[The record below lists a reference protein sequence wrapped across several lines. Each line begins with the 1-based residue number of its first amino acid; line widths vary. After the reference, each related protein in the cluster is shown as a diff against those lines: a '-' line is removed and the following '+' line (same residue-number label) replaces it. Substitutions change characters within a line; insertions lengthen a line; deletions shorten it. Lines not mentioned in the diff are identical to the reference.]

1 MNPKIDEYINSA
13 SKWQEEMR
21 FLRKIALDCNLT
33 EELKWGVPCYTF
45 NKKNIILIHA
55 FKEFCGFGFF
65 KGVLLKDEAGI
76 LSKPGENSN
85 SSRISKVTST
95 QEIKDKEALLKAYLF
110 EAIEIENAG
119 LKVQAKDVSEYSVP
133 EELIEQFN
141 KNHELKVAF
150 ENLTPGRQ
158 KAYFL
163 HFSEAKQSSTRTA
176 RIEKYIPR
184 ILNGKGFSDC
194 VCGLSKRMPSCD
206 GSHKQLSEKL
216 KM

>member
-13 SKWQEEMR
+13 SNWQEEMR
-21 FLRKIALDCNLT
+21 FLRKIALECNLE
-33 EELKWGVPCYTF
+33 EELKWGVPCFTF

-55 FKEFCGFGFF
+55 FKDFCGFGFF
-65 KGVLLKDEAGI
+65 KGSLLKDEEGI

-110 EAIEIENAG
+110 EAIEIEKAG
-119 LKVQAKDVSEYSVP
+119 LKVKVKEVSEYSVP
-133 EELIEQFN
+133 EELIEQFD
-141 KNHELKVAF
+141 KSSEFKIAF
-150 ENLTPGRQ
+150 EKLTPGRQ
-158 KAYFL
+158 KAYLL
-163 HFSEAKQSSTRTA
+163 HFSEAKQSNTRTS

-184 ILNGKGFSDC
+184 ILNGKGFNDC

-206 GSHKQLSEKL
+206 GSHKQLSNN
-216 KM
+216 

>member
-13 SKWQEEMR
+13 SNWQEEMR
-21 FLRKIALDCNLT
+21 FLRKIALECNLE

-55 FKEFCGFGFF
+55 FKDFCGFGFF
-65 KGVLLKDEAGI
+65 KGALLKDEEGI

-110 EAIEIENAG
+110 EAIEIEKAE
-119 LKVQAKDVSEYSVP
+119 LKVKVKEVSEYSVP
-133 EELIEQFN
+133 EELIEQFD
-141 KNHELKVAF
+141 KSSEFKIAF
-150 ENLTPGRQ
+150 DKLTPGRQ
-158 KAYFL
+158 KAYLL
-163 HFSEAKQSSTRTA
+163 HFSEAKQSSTRTS

-184 ILNGKGFSDC
+184 ILNGKGFNDC

-206 GSHKQLSEKL
+206 GSHKQLSKN
-216 KM
+216 